1 MMSAAWQQE
10 LQRQQALVQAL
21 FQTQPGTEPDPR
33 LQPWEQGAAWQAG
46 LAAYRGN
53 GLEHARAAL
62 RTLFPTLMAMLGQ
75 DAFDAVCARYWHALP
90 PRVGDLARIGERL
103 PDFVA
108 LQPELQPWPW
118 LGDSARLDLALWA
131 VLFDAPAALSPIDL
145 QRLAENDPATLR
157 LRLAPGTRR
166 IDSPWPIVTLW
177 QLHREPQPQAEALR
191 AACSRGTETA
201 WVWRDALQSHCLA
214 ADEPHAR
221 WLRALA
227 EAPTLAAALDVLPD
241 DFDLSAWLHQAAMQ
255 GWIAAVE
262 SINPSLDPR
271 RLS

>member
-21 FQTQPGTEPDPR
+21 FAAQPSAEPDAR
-33 LQPWEQGAAWQAG
+33 LQAWEQGATWQAG

-62 RTLFPTLMAMLGQ
+62 RTFFPTLLAMLGEE
-75 DAFDAVCARYWHALP
+75 AFGAVCVRYWHALP
-90 PRVGDLARIGERL
+90 PQVGDLARIGERL

-108 LQPELQPWPW
+108 LQPELKPWPW
-118 LGDSARLDLALWA
+118 LADSARLDLALWD
-131 VLFDAPAALSPIDL
+131 VLFEAPAALCPDDL
-145 QRLAENDPATLR
+145 HRLAENDPATLR
-157 LRLAPGTRR
+157 LRLVPGTRR

-177 QLHREPQPQAEALR
+177 QLHQEPQPQADALR
-191 AACSRGTETA
+191 DACSRGAETA
-201 WVWRDALQSHCLA
+201 WVWRDALQAHCLA
-214 ADEPHAR
+214 ADAGHAR

-227 EAPTLAAALDVLPD
+227 LAPTLDAALDVLPD
-241 DFDLSAWLHQAAMQ
+241 DFDLADWLRRAAAQ
-255 GWIAAVE
+255 GWISAIE
-262 SINPSLDPR
+262 SINPTPNSR